1 VAHTSWAGG
10 QTGHEANVLG
20 SLALAITSRI
30 SDEAERAAAL
40 GASAP
45 SALVA
50 LDGYLTGQPIDALR
64 RVLGITHSG
73 TVRLVDRLV
82 AAGLVERR
90 AGTTDGRAVPLGLT
104 PAGRRVARRVLAA
117 REAALEDVLSVLSP
131 EERAT
136 LAALHDRLLG
146 GMIGSREDARR
157 TCRMCDPVACG
168 HHEGRCPVTQ
178 AADAAELRAATAK

>member
-1 VAHTSWAGG
+1 M
-10 QTGHEANVLG
+10 QEA
-20 SLALAITSRI
+20 
-30 SDEAERAAAL
+30 AERSASL

-90 AGTTDGRAVPLGLT
+90 GGTTDRRAVPPRLT

-117 REAALEDVLSVLSP
+117 REAALEDVLSVLDP

-146 GMIGSREDARR
+146 
-157 TCRMCDPVACG
+157 
-168 HHEGRCPVTQ
+168 
-178 AADAAELRAATAK
+178 

>member
-1 VAHTSWAGG
+1 MAHTSWQGG
-10 QTGHEANVLG
+10 QKGHEANVLG
-20 SLALAITSRI
+20 SLALAITSRVN
-30 SDEAERAAAL
+30 DEAERSAAL

-104 PAGRRVARRVLAA
+104 PAGRRVARRVLA
-117 REAALEDVLSVLSP
+117 
-131 EERAT
+131 
-136 LAALHDRLLG
+136 
-146 GMIGSREDARR
+146 SRKPRSRR
-157 TCRMCDPVACG
+157 CSRS
-168 HHEGRCPVTQ
+168 
-178 AADAAELRAATAK
+178 